1 MQKEVNAPCF
11 NAVQN
16 NTSLKL
22 QTQSSDLTLSFNA
35 VQNNTSLKL
44 DASALTR
51 AFCFNAVQN
60 NTSLKLWILS
70 A

>member
-1 MQKEVNAPCF
+1 MHAVLRHGF

-22 QTQSSDLTLSFNA
+22 RYKKNLKEMSFNA

-44 DASALTR
+44 LHS
-51 AFCFNAVQN
+51 
-60 NTSLKLWILS
+60 
-70 A
+70 